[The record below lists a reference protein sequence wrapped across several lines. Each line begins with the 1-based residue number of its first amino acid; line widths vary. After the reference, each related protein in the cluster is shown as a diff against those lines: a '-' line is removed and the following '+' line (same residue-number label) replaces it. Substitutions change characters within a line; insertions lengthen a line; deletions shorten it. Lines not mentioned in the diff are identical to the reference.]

1 MVRLAGGWVRLIRD
15 EQVLV
20 RRPEAGTTR
29 RAGLAHAAAADS
41 TSFEAWRAAGNP
53 GWADQPVQRVAVISC
68 KGSHSV
74 GTRPYAA
81 VMRILLTND
90 DGIRAPGIVSLHDA
104 LMDTIPGHESTLG
117 GPISI
122 AGTPVELV
130 YTVAPATVQSATSHG
145 VTFHEPLMVEEARIR
160 GRMSGTAVDGRPAD
174 CVKLALSE
182 IWPGEFGEGAD
193 GKPSR
198 PDLVISG
205 MNAGANCGINVIYS
219 GTVAAAIEAAF
230 LGIPSIAVS
239 LHLGKAATR
248 FDVGA
253 IHARRAIEALLAG
266 GLPNPHEVLNLNVP
280 RCEDAI
286 EDTAEARA
294 AAKRQR
300 TSAGLPTNFDQSDT
314 RVTRQGEDARVHKA
328 DPQERLP
335 IVVCPMNTHGHVDR
349 FEGRVSPGGRSYFWA
364 AAGGMDFQDTEPG
377 TDVDWLF
384 KRAVTVTPLRYDLTN
399 EASLDRWS
407 KAAGPIPSGATG
419 GA

>member
-1 MVRLAGGWVRLIRD
+1 
-15 EQVLV
+15 
-20 RRPEAGTTR
+20 
-29 RAGLAHAAAADS
+29 
-41 TSFEAWRAAGNP
+41 
-53 GWADQPVQRVAVISC
+53 
-68 KGSHSV
+68 
-74 GTRPYAA
+74 
-81 VMRILLTND
+81 MRILLTND
-90 DGIRAPGIVSLHDA
+90 DGIRAPGIVSLYDA
-104 LMDTIPGHESTLG
+104 LMDTIPGHEGTLG

-160 GRMSGTAVDGRPAD
+160 GRMNGAAVDGRPAD

-182 IWPGEFGEGAD
+182 IWPGEFGHG
-193 GKPSR
+193 SR

-280 RCEDAI
+280 RCEDPI
-286 EDTAEARA
+286 DDTPEARA
-294 AAKRQR
+294 AANRQR

-314 RVTRQGEDARVHKA
+314 RVTRQGEDAREHKA

-335 IVVCPMNTHGHVDR
+335 IVVCPMNTHGHVDK
-349 FEGRVSPGGRSYFWA
+349 FEGRVSPGGRSYYWA
-364 AAGGMDFQDTEPG
+364 AAGGMDFQDTETG

-384 KRAVTVTPLRYDLTN
+384 RRAVTVTPLRYDLTN
-399 EASLDRWS
+399 EASMERWS
-407 KAAGPIPSGATG
+407 KAAGPIPTGATG